1 LKPDKN
7 ILFISH
13 DGMTDPLG
21 QSQVIPYLQGIS
33 RSGPYHFY
41 ILSLEKKVAYE
52 KNKQIIE
59 QSLKGYNITWVP
71 LTYHNKPAVFSTLYD
86 NFKLKK
92 AAANLH
98 RQHQV
103 HMVHTRSG
111 MPALIGLWLKKKF
124 GIKFLHDIREFYA
137 DGRIDGKMWNL
148 KNPVYNI
155 IYRYFKQKEKQE
167 IQYCDGINCL
177 THAAE
182 RIIKKLPYYNSKT
195 PLQVIPCS
203 VDMQLFDPQ
212 KYGTASIA
220 ELKKGLGIQANEIVF
235 SYLGSIGGYYLTEE
249 MIRFCKLV
257 AEKFPLA
264 KFLFIS
270 PHRHEQIL
278 AVAAQYGLSTDKVI
292 TVNAKRAE
300 VPQWLAISNYSFF
313 FIKQAFSK
321 LSSSPTKHA
330 EIMAMGIPVIT
341 NNAVG
346 DLEEIIR
353 NTATGFV
360 LKDFTNE
367 SFMKLIDQL
376 AGENNFN
383 KAAIRT
389 EAEKYYALPKA
400 IQKYTA
406 LYTAI
411 LEE

>member
-1 LKPDKN
+1 
-7 ILFISH
+7 
-13 DGMTDPLG
+13 
-21 QSQVIPYLQGIS
+21 
-33 RSGPYHFY
+33 
-41 ILSLEKKVAYE
+41 
-52 KNKQIIE
+52 
-59 QSLKGYNITWVP
+59 
-71 LTYHNKPAVFSTLYD
+71 
-86 NFKLKK
+86 
-92 AAANLH
+92 
-98 RQHQV
+98 
-103 HMVHTRSG
+103 
-111 MPALIGLWLKKKF
+111 
-124 GIKFLHDIREFYA
+124 
-137 DGRIDGKMWNL
+137 
-148 KNPVYNI
+148 
-155 IYRYFKQKEKQE
+155 
-167 IQYCDGINCL
+167 
-177 THAAE
+177 
-182 RIIKKLPYYNSKT
+182 
-195 PLQVIPCS
+195 
-203 VDMQLFDPQ
+203 MQLFDPQ

-376 AGENNFN
+376 AGENKFN
-383 KAAIRT
+383 KSAIRT
-389 EAEKYYALPKA
+389 EAEKYYAG
-400 IQKYTA
+400 
-406 LYTAI
+406 
-411 LEE
+411 

>member
-1 LKPDKN
+1 MSNTKN

-41 ILSLEKKVAYE
+41 ILSLEKNEAFL
-52 KNKQIIE
+52 KNKSIIE
-59 QSLKGYNITWVP
+59 QSLNNYNITWVP
-71 LTYHNKPAVFSTLYD
+71 LPYHNKPPVFSTLYD
-86 NFKLKK
+86 NIQLKK
-92 AAANLH
+92 TAAKLH
-98 RQHQV
+98 NQHTI

-111 MPALIGLWLKKKF
+111 MPALIGLWLKKKY

-148 KNPVYNI
+148 KNPLYNI
-155 IYRYFKQKEKQE
+155 IYRYFKKKEKEE

-182 RIIKKLPYYNSKT
+182 RIIKKYPYYNSRI

-203 VDMQLFDPQ
+203 VDLNLFDPE
-212 KYGTASIA
+212 KYDEATITS
-220 ELKKGLGIQANEIVF
+220 LKESVGIQQNEIVF

-249 MIRFCKLV
+249 MIRFCKRV
-257 AEKFPLA
+257 AQKINHV

-278 AVAAQYGLSTDKVI
+278 AAATQYGLPTEKVI

-330 EIMAMGIPVIT
+330 EIMAMGVPVIT
-341 NNAVG
+341 NNGVG
-346 DLEEIIR
+346 DLEEIISQ
-353 NTATGFV
+353 TSTGFV
-360 LKDFTNE
+360 IKDFSNA
-367 SFMKLIDQL
+367 SFEEVIEQIKSSHH
-376 AGENNFN
+376 FN
-383 KAAIRT
+383 PQAIRS

-400 IQKYTA
+400 IEKYTA
-406 LYTAI
+406 LYKAVLT
-411 LEE
+411 

>member
-1 LKPDKN
+1 MAQEKN

-52 KNKQIIE
+52 KNKHIIE
-59 QSLKGYNITWVP
+59 QSLIGYNITWVP
-71 LTYHNKPAVFSTLYD
+71 LAYHNKPPIFSTLYD
-86 NFKLKK
+86 NFQLKK
-92 AAANLH
+92 AATKLH
-98 RQHQV
+98 RQHKV

-111 MPALIGLWLKKKF
+111 MPALIGLWLKKKY

-148 KNPVYNI
+148 NNPVYNI

-182 RIIKKLPYYNSKT
+182 RIIKKLPYYHSKT
-195 PLQVIPCS
+195 PMQVIPCS
-203 VDMQLFDPQ
+203 VDLHLFDPQ
-212 KYGTASIA
+212 KYNSASIT
-220 ELKKGLGIQANEIVF
+220 ELKNGLNIKADEIVF
-235 SYLGSIGGYYLTEE
+235 CYLGSIGGYYLTEE

-278 AVAAQYGLSTDKVI
+278 AAASQYGLPTGKVI

-341 NNAVG
+341 NNGVG
-346 DLEEIIR
+346 DLEEIIC

-360 LKDFTNE
+360 LNDFTHE
-367 SFMKLIDQL
+367 SFLKLIDRL

-400 IQKYTA
+400 IDKYSA
-406 LYTAI
+406 LYSAI
-411 LEE
+411 LAK